1 MHTIVIIDALRVRDA
16 PHTVWN
22 AKHRRNL
29 NCKMPMF
36 YIRVPFGR
44 ESQLPFSH
52 ISPVGYFHIFF
63 SRVSKVYFFFLPTY
77 TVRVHSFFGHKFSF
91 SSWSILQKMQDQHH
105 NIPSTNAS
113 KNYVLPPPSYSHDNP
128 VQPLPA
134 CIDPQFSK
142 RLPTPEELSKV
153 SDFLAIRVFSFQ

>member
-91 SSWSILQKMQDQHH
+91 HPGLSSKKCKISTITFRQQMRLKIMSYHH
-105 NIPSTNAS
+105 HHIHTTIPSNLFQPVS
-113 KNYVLPPPSYSHDNP
+113 IHNSRNGFRLLKNYP
-128 VQPLPA
+128 
-134 CIDPQFSK
+134 K
-142 RLPTPEELSKV
+142 
-153 SDFLAIRVFSFQ
+153 